1 MRVIGLELDEASLAD
16 KPNFNLRGPAHM
28 VVQFNEIRPGDL
40 RRVTAEGAMWFNT
53 KPDCTQSVMRDS
65 LTAGRWIDV

>member
-28 VVQFNEIRPGDL
+28 VVQFNEIRPGAL

-53 KPDCTQSVMRDS
+53 KPDRTQSVMRDS